1 MFKDGKQRMD
11 DFAGMAGGAFS
22 LLSGL
27 RAEMEAMAKAQT
39 EAIVRKLELA
49 RAEDVEAAMEV
60 ARRARAHADALEIR
74 LGALEAEVA
83 SLKGAEPASAE
94 PASPESAS
102 PEPGAD

>member
-1 MFKDGKQRMD
+1 MFKDGRQRMD

-27 RAEMEAMAKAQT
+27 RAEMEAMAKAQV

-60 ARRARAHADALEIR
+60 ARRARAHADALENR
-74 LGALEAEVA
+74 VAALEAEIA
-83 SLKGAEPASAE
+83 ALKGAESAPSE
-94 PASPESAS
+94 PT
-102 PEPGAD
+102 AD